1 MEQFHTYLI
10 YGRFGRLAGNI
21 YETLV
26 RPQLNTKM
34 YPV

>member
-10 YGRFGRLAGNI
+10 YDRFGRMAGNI
-21 YETLV
+21 YETLI